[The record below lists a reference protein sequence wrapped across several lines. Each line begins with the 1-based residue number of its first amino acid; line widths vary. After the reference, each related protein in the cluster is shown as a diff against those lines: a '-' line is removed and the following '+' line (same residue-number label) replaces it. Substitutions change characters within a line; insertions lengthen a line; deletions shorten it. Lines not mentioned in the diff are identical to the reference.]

1 MYATI
6 ILCDLH
12 NRTSTLTH
20 GHSGRTLASALA
32 ALPGFVA
39 FVALDMDAGVG
50 SVATLCLM
58 EERAGLAEAERV
70 IAQWQAE
77 QNTTTGSGVR
87 RVGAG
92 EVIAQWGL

>member
-6 ILCDLH
+6 VLCDVH
-12 NRTSTLTH
+12 NHTPTLAH

-39 FVALDMDAGVG
+39 FVTIDMNAGTG
-50 SVATLCLM
+50 AVATLCLM
-58 EERAGLAEAERV
+58 EERAGLVEAERV
-70 IAQWQAE
+70 IARWQEE
-77 QNTTTGSGVR
+77 QSAAVGSGVR